1 MNTLFQP
8 TAHTIKAFFKSSS
21 YWPSINE
28 SLFLFALTTLGLVGN
43 HLNIE
48 LFFGVNFLFGS
59 VATMLAV
66 RASGALWG
74 TFVGIII
81 GSYSFVLWGHH
92 YAIITF
98 GLEAFVVGFVSFY
111 LKRDNL
117 VLIDAGF
124 WLFLGMPIVWVLYV
138 FSLEVPEVTANMIAL
153 KQMVNGIT
161 NVTLASLLIQFTPV
175 IQWKNLKGPTKAS
188 QKIQLN
194 SVIHTV
200 LAAFIVLPMLT
211 ITIIS
216 GQAEL
221 EETQRNIKAKVEIK
235 ALQASRELETAL
247 GFFTKSL
254 GVASMFE
261 LSQAKSKHE
270 HLKKTLDNLKS
281 SVVPGLLNTEIIN
294 PNGHIFFSY
303 PQQRA
308 GISSFAKYI
317 PSVTDTSHYVSDF
330 DIEDNFKKMNF
341 TLITPTSTDH
351 FLAATFS
358 RAVFGSL
365 IATITDGDEVVEI
378 NDAQGSIV
386 ISNNKKD
393 LSLFIQGENPHHFLP
408 ENTKLPPMLRW
419 KKAYWKNTTSF
430 INNQDWTVSVASPMQ
445 ASMEF
450 LEAKYTYKM
459 ASMVIIC
466 LGSLL
471 IVPIVSRL
479 LSAPLKRL
487 TVASYMLTDSIE
499 RHDIIW
505 PTSNIHE
512 IDSLVHQFIKFIQA
526 IKEQTIALYRSEE
539 KYSQIVETASDG
551 IISID
556 DCQEITL
563 FNSGAE
569 TIFGFSA
576 KEIIGESIKKII
588 PSFFYSDK
596 EDSVDK
602 LLARTQKTPVVNMP
616 TSLFGVRKNGEEF
629 TLSLT
634 VSKAL
639 SADKTIFTLMFQ
651 DITQR
656 ETMRLKT
663 VNIANELTQLI
674 DTANAPIFGIDAQ
687 GNINE
692 WNQQAEKITGFDKAE
707 VIGRNLVAN
716 FITDDYKASVGLV
729 LANALKGDETANY
742 EFPLYTKAG
751 DRIDILLNST
761 TRRDASGQIWGVV
774 GVGQD
779 ITELNKVR
787 IEQANIANELTQL
800 IDTANAPIFGIDTQ
814 GNINE
819 WNQQAEKITG
829 FDKAE
834 VIGLHLV
841 ADFITDDYKASVGLV
856 LANALKGDE
865 TANYEFP
872 LYTKAGDRIDILLNS
887 TTRRDASGQIW
898 GVVGVGQDITELNKV
913 RIEQANI
920 ANELTQLI
928 DTANAPIFGI
938 DFQGNITEWNQ
949 QAEKITG
956 FDKAEVIG
964 LHLVADFITDDY
976 KASVG
981 LVLANAL
988 KGDET
993 VNYEFIL
1000 YTKAGDRI
1008 DILLSSSTRR
1018 DASGNIVG
1026 VVCVGQDITEL
1037 NKVRI
1042 EQANIANEL
1051 TQLIDT
1057 ANAPI
1062 FGIDTQGNINE
1073 WNQQAEKITGFDKAE
1088 VIGRNL
1094 VADFITDDYKA
1105 SVGLILANA
1114 LKGDETV
1121 NYELILY
1128 TKAGDRIDI
1137 LLNSTTRRDASG
1149 QIWGVVGVGQNITAL
1164 NLVRDEQE
1172 RERKQ
1177 AANQIIQ
1184 ASKLATLGEMA
1195 TSVAHEL
1202 NQPLNVIRMA
1212 SANSRRRIAKDDI
1225 DKEYLNAKL
1234 QRIEEQTTRAAAI
1247 IDHMRMFGRE
1257 AKEPAVLVDPCK
1269 VVTQALDLIGEQL
1282 RLLGIEVVTELDK
1295 KCSPILGHPIQME
1308 QVLLNLLTNARDA
1321 ITQHNGESKIT
1332 IRVFEDDNRIN
1343 IVSEDTGGGIS
1354 EDDLS
1359 RIFEPFFT
1367 TKEIGKGTGLGL
1379 SVSYGIIQA
1388 LNGRIFA
1395 ENINQGARFTIT
1407 LQSSS

>member
-28 SLFLFALTTLGLVGN
+28 SLFLFALTALGLVGN

-59 VATMLAV
+59 VATMLAL
-66 RASGALWG
+66 RASGTLWG

-117 VLIDAGF
+117 VLIDVGF
-124 WLFLGMPIVWVLYV
+124 WLFLGMPICWVLYV
-138 FSLEVPEVTANMIAL
+138 YPLEVPEVTANLIAL

-161 NVTLASLLIQFTPV
+161 NVIFASLLIQFTPV
-175 IQWKNLKGPTKAS
+175 MQWKNLKEPTKAS
-188 QKIQLN
+188 QKLQIN
-194 SVIHTV
+194 SIIHTV
-200 LAAFIVLPMLT
+200 LAAFIILPMLT

-216 GQAEL
+216 GRAVL
-221 EETQRNIKAKVEIK
+221 EETQRHIKDRVEIK
-235 ALQASRELETAL
+235 TLQASRELGTAL
-247 GFFTKSL
+247 DFYTKVL
-254 GVASMFE
+254 GVASTVG
-261 LSQAKSKHE
+261 LSEAKPKHE
-270 HLKKTLDNLKS
+270 HLKKALDNLKS
-281 SVVPGLLNTEIIN
+281 NVVPGLLNTEIIS

-317 PSVTDTSHYVSDF
+317 PSVTDNSLYVSDF
-330 DIEDNFKKMNF
+330 DIENNFGKMSF
-341 TLITPTSTDH
+341 TIIIPTSTDH

-358 RAVFGSL
+358 RAVFASL
-365 IATITDGDEVVEI
+365 ITTISDGDDIVEV
-378 NDAQGSIV
+378 NDARGSIV

-408 ENTKLPPMLRW
+408 ANTQLPPMLRW
-419 KKAYWKNTTSF
+419 RQAYWKNTTSF
-430 INNQDWTVSVASPMQ
+430 INNQGWSVSVASPMQ
-445 ASMEF
+445 KSMEF
-450 LEAKYTYKM
+450 LETEHTNKM
-459 ASMVIIC
+459 ALMIIIG

-479 LSAPLKRL
+479 LSAPLKKL
-487 TVASYMLTDSIE
+487 TVASYMLTSSIE
-499 RHDIIW
+499 RDDIIW
-505 PTSNIHE
+505 PASNISE
-512 IDSLVHQFIKFIQA
+512 IDSLVHQFMKFIQVT
-526 IKEQTIALYRSEE
+526 KEQTIALYRSEE
-539 KYSQIVETASDG
+539 KYSLIVETASDG
-551 IISID
+551 IISMND
-556 DCQEITL
+556 LQEIIL

-569 TIFGFSA
+569 KIFGFSA
-576 KEIIGESIKKII
+576 NEIIGESITKII
-588 PSFFYSDK
+588 PSFFHSDK

-602 LLARTQKTPVVNMP
+602 LLARTQNTPVVNMP
-616 TSLFGVRKNGEEF
+616 TSLLGVRKNGDEF
-629 TLSLT
+629 TLSVTL
-634 VSKAL
+634 SKAL
-639 SADKTIFTLMFQ
+639 SSDKTIFTLIFQ

-656 ETMRLKT
+656 EAMRLKT
-663 VNIANELTQLI
+663 ENIANELTQLI

-687 GNINE
+687 GNITE
-692 WNQQAEKITGFDKAE
+692 WNQQAEKITGFDKVE
-707 VIGRNLVAN
+707 VMGRDLVAD
-716 FITDDYKASVGLV
+716 FITDDYKASVRLV
-729 LANALKGDETANY
+729 LANALKGDETENY
-742 EFPLYTKAG
+742 EFPLYTRAG

-761 TRRDASGQIWGVV
+761 TRRDASGQIRGVV

-779 ITELNKVR
+779 ITELNKIR

-800 IDTANAPIFGIDTQ
+800 IDTANAPIFGIDAQ
-814 GNINE
+814 GNISE

-834 VIGLHLV
+834 VMGLHLV
-841 ADFITDDYKASVGLV
+841 ADFISDDYKASVGLV

-865 TANYEFP
+865 TANYELA
-872 LYTKAGDRIDILLNS
+872 LYTKTGDRN
-887 TTRRDASGQIW
+887 
-898 GVVGVGQDITELNKV
+898 
-913 RIEQANI
+913 
-920 ANELTQLI
+920 
-928 DTANAPIFGI
+928 
-938 DFQGNITEWNQ
+938 
-949 QAEKITG
+949 
-956 FDKAEVIG
+956 
-964 LHLVADFITDDY
+964 
-976 KASVG
+976 
-981 LVLANAL
+981 
-988 KGDET
+988 
-993 VNYEFIL
+993 
-1000 YTKAGDRI
+1000 

-1018 DASGNIVG
+1018 DPSGNIVG

-1037 NKVRI
+1037 NK
-1042 EQANIANEL
+1042 
-1051 TQLIDT
+1051 
-1057 ANAPI
+1057 
-1062 FGIDTQGNINE
+1062 
-1073 WNQQAEKITGFDKAE
+1073 
-1088 VIGRNL
+1088 
-1094 VADFITDDYKA
+1094 
-1105 SVGLILANA
+1105 
-1114 LKGDETV
+1114 
-1121 NYELILY
+1121 
-1128 TKAGDRIDI
+1128 
-1137 LLNSTTRRDASG
+1137 
-1149 QIWGVVGVGQNITAL
+1149 
-1164 NLVRDEQE
+1164 VRDEQE

-1212 SANSRRRIAKDDI
+1212 SANSRRKIAKDDI
-1225 DKEYLNAKL
+1225 DKEYLDAKL
-1234 QRIEEQTTRAAAI
+1234 HRIEEQTARAAAI

-1257 AKEPAVLVDPCK
+1257 AKESAVLVDPCK

-1282 RLLGIEVVTELDK
+1282 RLFGIEVVTELDK
-1295 KCSPILGHPIQME
+1295 KCSPILAHPIQME
-1308 QVLLNLLTNARDA
+1308 QVILHLLTNARDA

-1332 IRVFEDDNRIN
+1332 IRVFEDDNGIN

-1379 SVSYGIIQA
+1379 SVSYGIIQE